1 MAEESS
7 RCGECIRTGRSQCDG
22 NNVANALSRCMSEQR
37 KIEKEERE
45 AEEEMEVL
53 QVQLSTAL
61 GRLSRLRKQKRF
73 LKDRGS
79 ELIRRGLQ
87 SLDELEAQ
95 DREVAEAEARVEQDL
110 VSWGAGEVFDWS
122 SLGVGSDF
130 AELGPLSPSRGTAEG
145 PAGNVGGS

>member
-1 MAEESS
+1 MSGRVVKRKADSEISQKTRERRSLAEA
-7 RCGECIRTGRSQCDG
+7 
-22 NNVANALSRCMSEQR
+22 V
-37 KIEKEERE
+37 ERHGVDV
-45 AEEEMEVL
+45 MPCTYCFKSNK
-53 QVQLSTAL
+53 LSTAL